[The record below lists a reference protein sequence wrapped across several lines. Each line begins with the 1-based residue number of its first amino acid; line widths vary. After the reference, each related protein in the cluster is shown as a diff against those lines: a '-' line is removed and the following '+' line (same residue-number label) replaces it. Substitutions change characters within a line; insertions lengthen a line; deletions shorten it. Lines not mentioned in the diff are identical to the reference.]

1 MGEVN
6 YEEMSLQ
13 QLERLLNDKQKRF
26 AAELDKGEGTAADA
40 YTRAGFAKKGA
51 AANAS
56 RLMKSD
62 KFAAYRRARTL
73 DLYAKKG
80 ITPAWV
86 GERLVEIVDRCMA
99 AKPHLSWDMAS
110 HEWQPDGTWTFDA
123 KGATT
128 ALKAIGESMGM
139 FKPSAKSEGSG
150 GTTINF
156 VMAPGMTEEVME

>member
-1 MGEVN
+1 MGEVS
-6 YEEMSLQ
+6 YEDMSLR
-13 QLERLLNDKQKRF
+13 QLEKLLNDKQKKF

-40 YTRAGFAKKGA
+40 YIRAGFAEKGA

-86 GERLVEIVDRCMA
+86 GERLVEIVERCMA
-99 AKPHLSWDMAS
+99 AKPHLSWDSEDHAWV
-110 HEWQPDGTWTFDA
+110 EDGKWVFDA

-139 FKPSAKSEGSG
+139 FKPAPKEAGDKE
-150 GTTINF
+150 TTINF
-156 VMAPGMTEEVME
+156 IAPPGMTEEVMK

>member
-6 YEEMSLQ
+6 YEDMSLQ
-13 QLERLLNDKQKRF
+13 QLEKLLNDRQRRF
-26 AAELDKGEGTAADA
+26 AEELDRGEGTAADA
-40 YTRAGFAKKGA
+40 YVRAGFGKKGA

-56 RLMKSD
+56 RLMKND

-86 GERLVEIVDRCMA
+86 GERLVEIVERCMT
-99 AKPHLSWDMAS
+99 AKPHLSWDS
-110 HEWQPDGTWTFDA
+110 EGHEWAEDGTWVFDA

-139 FKPSAKSEGSG
+139 FKPAPKEAGEKEI
-150 GTTINF
+150 TINF
-156 VMAPGMTEEVME
+156 IAPPGMTEEVMK